1 MPGSQALSA
10 VDIPLLPPVL
20 REVLSSRGIGG
31 DEALERYF
39 NPSIASLAS
48 PAGLDGVDPAAEIML
63 SADGKIVVF
72 GDYDCDGICATAIL
86 TSVLQSL
93 GKEVSPFLPDRLNE
107 GYGMSAGSV
116 KRMLEEHPDVR
127 IVVTV
132 DNGVNSVDE
141 VSALKKRG
149 VSVVVTDHHLPGS
162 VLPSADALVNP
173 KVAAS
178 DGLEDLCGAGVAFML
193 ANVLVGKA
201 RERGL
206 YKGGNLAGPL
216 LVLAGLATVTDL
228 MPLSGQNRI
237 IVSESLRRF
246 HSCAPL
252 GLKELHARAAKVA
265 SGQLCSRD
273 FGFMLGPRI
282 NASGRISSG
291 MEALELILCDDREVA
306 RECARIVDLHNATR
320 KSVEQQMVQ
329 EALAKVVAGAPAQ
342 VIDLPDGHPGV
353 SGIIASRVMERL
365 ASEPGGV
372 AVPVCIV
379 ADGRGSA
386 RAPDGINIR
395 DAMEFCADTLGRF
408 GGHAA
413 AGGFSVKPG
422 MIDAF
427 RDRLCEYCRM
437 VSPSNDGVGA
447 DAMVEAWIEPEDI
460 TLELAQWVMRM
471 EPFGEGNPE
480 PVFGIRAV
488 EFADI
493 KPLGQE
499 GRHLTVSF
507 RNRSIPRAVWWN
519 RGDMV
524 EELRSRSGSRR
535 DIAFKLAISQYGEM
549 HVELRLVSLL
559 G

>member
-173 KVAAS
+173 KVAAA